1 MILTALA
8 LTRAGTIGPLAA
20 WVEASGGSVARLFR
34 AADLPLEIIE
44 QPDRL
49 ILLRDQFRL
58 VEAAAREL
66 GDDALPARLST
77 AAGLDGLGLYGRHM
91 LSFER
96 LGDAISIAYQ
106 AYGSLL
112 QASTEMELEI
122 CGGWARWS
130 YLITAPLTHG
140 RQKNELLA
148 FGYMLDFL
156 RRFLGPHWTP
166 NRIELPGL
174 VQGRSRIE
182 TLFGCNLTAG
192 DRAAI
197 VFPAELLDARNPT
210 PVAARGALPAIVPD
224 ISDTTDIVPAH
235 DRARPPHRRG
245 RHRGDRQSDGDD
257 AADPAT
263 AAGGGRHQLC
273 GPIAAAEGSRGA
285 RCAPAT

>member
-1 MILTALA
+1 
-8 LTRAGTIGPLAA
+8 
-20 WVEASGGSVARLFR
+20 
-34 AADLPLEIIE
+34 LEIIE

-96 LGDAISIAYQ
+96 LGDAITIAYQ

-122 CGGWARWS
+122 SGGWARWS
-130 YLITAPLTHG
+130 YLITAPLALG

-166 NRIELPGL
+166 DRIELPGP
-174 VQGRSRIE
+174 VQGRARIE
-182 TLFGCNLTAG
+182 ALFGSNLAVG

-197 VFPAELLDARNPT
+197 VFPAELLDALNPA
-210 PVAARGALPAIVPD
+210 PVAARGVLPAIVPD
-224 ISDTTDIVPAH
+224 TSDTTDIVRHMIALGRLTGDVGIEAIAGRMAMTRRTLQRRLAAAGTSFAALSQQLKEAEARAALRRH
-235 DRARPPHRRG
+235 DTSITAIALALG
-245 RHRGDRQSDGDD
+245 YSD
-257 AADPAT
+257 AAHFTRAFQRWTDQAPS
-263 AAGGGRHQLC
+263 RW
-273 GPIAAAEGSRGA
+273 RGA
-285 RCAPAT
+285 